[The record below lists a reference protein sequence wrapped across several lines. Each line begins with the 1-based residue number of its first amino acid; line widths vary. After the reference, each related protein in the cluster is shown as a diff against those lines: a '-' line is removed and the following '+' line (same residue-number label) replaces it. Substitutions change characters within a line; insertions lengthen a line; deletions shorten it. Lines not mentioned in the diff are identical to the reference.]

1 MDMRLILRH
10 LPDECNPDGQ
20 NDFGF
25 KKLCVLASGR
35 LDFSFMFSSEIK
47 SVHFTGIGGTAMA
60 SAAAAMLDKGFAG
73 TGSDQ
78 NVYEPMASFLAG
90 KKIAVM
96 NGYDERNLAHK
107 PDLVVIGNAIS
118 RGNPEAEYVLDH
130 KLRYCSLAA
139 LLAEFF
145 IRGKRSIVVAGT
157 HGKTTTTSLL
167 AWVFEHNGLNPSYLI
182 GGIPNNFSQGAR
194 FTDSEWFIIEGD
206 EYDTAFFDKRSKFI
220 HYQPE
225 IAIINNLEFDHADIF
240 DNLDAVKKTFSHFIR
255 LVPRNGLLLGNG
267 DDANLKELLNV
278 THCPVKRFGL
288 GFSGTGVSPVRS
300 ADENHRQ
307 DACATPDALA
317 IRAFNLRFGPTATEF
332 EIPSFKFHLNMVG
345 ELNVRNALAV
355 IGAAKHCG
363 LSNKQIQS
371 AFDTFKGIKRRM
383 EVKGIA
389 GGVTAIDDFG
399 HHPTAI
405 RETLRALRIRYAKEK
420 IWAVFE
426 PRSNTTRRNVFQA
439 ELASSFADADA
450 VIVSQVARLEQL
462 AAAERLDPEKL
473 MRDIGAT
480 GKPTAYLPDADAI
493 VAHLA
498 KSAQGGDVVVV
509 FSNGGFGGIH
519 GKLLQRLGGR

>member
-1 MDMRLILRH
+1 
-10 LPDECNPDGQ
+10 
-20 NDFGF
+20 
-25 KKLCVLASGR
+25 
-35 LDFSFMFSSEIK
+35 MFSSAIK

-60 SAAAAMLDKGFAG
+60 SAAAAMQDKGFQV

-78 NVYEPMASFLAG
+78 NVYEPMASFLAA
-90 KKIAVM
+90 KKISVM
-96 NGYDERNLAHK
+96 NGYDERNLAHR

-118 RGNPEAEYVLDH
+118 RGNPEAEHVLDH
-130 KLRYCSLAA
+130 KLRYSSLAA

-145 IRGKRSIVVAGT
+145 IRGKRSLVVSGT

-225 IAIINNLEFDHADIF
+225 VAIINNLEFDHADIF
-240 DNLDAVKKTFSHFIR
+240 ENLDAVKKTFSHFIR

-267 DDANLKELLNV
+267 DDAHLAPLLNV

-288 GFSGTGVSPVRS
+288 GP
-300 ADENHRQ
+300 ENAVQ
-307 DACATPDALA
+307 G
-317 IRAFNLRFGPTATEF
+317 FNLRFGPTATEF
-332 EIPSFKFHLNMVG
+332 EIPSFKFHLNLVG

-363 LSNKQIQS
+363 LSNKQIQG

-383 EVKGIA
+383 ETKGIV
-389 GGVTAIDDFG
+389 GGITVIDDFG

-405 RETLRALRIRYAKEK
+405 RETLRALRIKYGREK

-426 PRSNTTRRNVFQA
+426 PRSNTTRRKVFQN
-439 ELASSFADADA
+439 ELAAAFADADA
-450 VIVSQVARLEQL
+450 VVVAEVARLEQL
-462 AAAERLDPEKL
+462 APEERLDAGKL
-473 MRDIGAT
+473 MQQIASG
-480 GKPTAYLPDADAI
+480 GKPAAYLPDADAI
-493 VAHLA
+493 VKHLGQQA
-498 KSAQGGDVVVV
+498 RGGDVVVI

-519 GKLLQRLGGR
+519 AKLLQRLGRP

>member
-1 MDMRLILRH
+1 
-10 LPDECNPDGQ
+10 
-20 NDFGF
+20 
-25 KKLCVLASGR
+25 
-35 LDFSFMFSSEIK
+35 MFSTAIK

-60 SAAAAMLDKGFAG
+60 SAAAAMLDKGFQV
-73 TGSDQ
+73 TGSDM
-78 NVYEPMASFLAG
+78 NVYEPMASFLAA
-90 KKIAVM
+90 KKITVM
-96 NGYDERNLAHK
+96 NGYDEKNLAHK

-118 RGNPEAEYVLDH
+118 RGNPEAEYCLDH

-145 IRGKRSIVVAGT
+145 IRGKRSLVVSGT

-167 AWVFEHNGLNPSYLI
+167 TWVFEQNGYNPSYLI

-225 IAIINNLEFDHADIF
+225 VAIINNLEYDHADIF
-240 DNLDAVKKTFSHFIR
+240 ENLAAVKKTFSHFIR
-255 LVPRNGLLLGNG
+255 IVPRNGLLLANG
-267 DDANLKELLNV
+267 DDANLTELLKV

-288 GFSGTGVSPVRS
+288 G
-300 ADENHRQ
+300 ADNAVQ
-307 DACATPDALA
+307 G
-317 IRAFNLRFGPTATEF
+317 FNLNFGPTATTF
-332 EIPSFKFHLNMVG
+332 EIPSFKFHLNLVG

-389 GGVTAIDDFG
+389 GGVTVIDDFG

-405 RETLRALRIRYAKEK
+405 RETLRALRIKYAKDK
-420 IWAVFE
+420 IWAIFE
-426 PRSNTTRRNVFQA
+426 PRTNTTRRNHFQK
-439 ELASSFADADA
+439 ELADSFVDADG
-450 VIVSQVARLEQL
+450 VIVSQVARLELL
-462 AAAERLDPEKL
+462 APEERLNPEKL
-473 MRDIGAT
+473 MQDIGAT

-493 VAHLA
+493 VDHITKL
-498 KSAQGGDVVVV
+498 AQGGDVIVV

-519 GKLLQRLGGR
+519 GKLLQRLGRR